1 MSVSLSEERD
11 RIQRQVEELEQSLSV
26 THTELELLSCE
37 TGDESGSDDTE
48 DESAGGLLAQRE
60 KIQQEIQNLES
71 MLGPQSPVC
80 ETDED
85 DVSSDE
91 SELGLSVSVDSCLQ
105 VNLVYQQVVQETLDQ
120 LETLLAHNQRQ
131 QRELVS
137 QLSGPIKESSRE
149 QPAPSSYQQPI
160 TMYLGHFLKPYFK
173 DKLTGLGPPANQE
186 TKEKASR
193 MTGCLDNNKL
203 KLKRWESWQKTLLV
217 HSVSRDSLR
226 RLIQPKLSRVDYL
239 SQKLSS
245 AGETHRQQ
253 LREQID
259 GLERDIDQLRGK
271 KEEELIGDRYEEH
284 DWARISNIDFEGT
297 KDAEDI
303 RSFWQNFL
311 HPSIKKS
318 GWSQEEMQRLG
329 EISRRH
335 GQRHWDIIAQELGTG
350 RTAFMCIQTFQ
361 RFVSD
366 SLRHSSWTS
375 AEDVLLRELVDKM
388 RIGNFIPYTQ
398 ISYFMEGRDPAQ
410 LVYRWNQVL
419 DPSLKKG
426 LWTKEED
433 QLLLRAVSRHG
444 EKNWWRIRLEVPG
457 RTDTAC
463 RDRYHDCLKAGTKR
477 GPFDQQEEEL
487 LLQLVQKHGVGRWA
501 KIAAEIPHR
510 YDAQCLRAWRK
521 LSRLRPPRK
530 HNELKKAKEGRKT
543 KRRLERVKEES
554 SKEESSEEEMV
565 VEYMDSDE
573 EEKKNVEEKE
583 EEEEE
588 EQFKEFTIP
597 PMQEWIPA
605 DGAKPCSFLSYSLVA
620 LPPSAGGPGKK
631 PVRSTVVG
639 RFGCSVIIGPSP
651 RVLAQEERHGSST
664 MMMVT
669 ADQLQAFLSYQ
680 VRRFRHKGKDQTG
693 TRPPPNGLMN
703 SELDCKLQAAV
714 APWIGNL
721 LIPAKTRL
729 MAADT
734 LREKG
739 EMTQLPSTSVF
750 FLLLQAMNVD
760 SAGCKEIIEQRRC
773 SALSLTPPTDTCLTN
788 RRNLKTKAA
797 KLQLDKH
804 QELVLNQLC
813 LLQDKRR
820 NPPPLHPPIT
830 GGVLQIPPNVCPP
843 ISDVS
848 FPQSVFSCHTVP
860 PPQRHSAPRQ
870 QANQHTAPSTFT
882 SPAIIVVVE
891 EGVGKALLDTKAKTR
906 TTTEI
911 LHPPL
916 TAAIAGTPASTESPL
931 SANLIPAPATS
942 ISPNQHSD
950 HDYSMI
956 PSHFAPTQ
964 PKAASKQPNS
974 TPKHQNPASKH
985 LNLSS
990 KQPKVAPKQKNPV
1003 HLPSVPND
1011 SPKEQPRR
1019 KRGREEE
1026 GQDTV
1031 KSSQDDVVGGTGGSV
1046 GGASTNTQEGK
1057 RVRKLSQKARALQEE
1072 AEAKAEARRK
1082 KKERTTSSPCKKRP
1096 FVPCPK
1102 QEVMVQQDSQLSGLQ
1117 LLPGQSMWVV
1127 TSGGLAQ
1134 LAQTVPQSLQLA
1146 LVPGSSCPSRP
1157 VNVISQPS
1165 ATPPLQLVSTGQQ
1178 TSAKRHIA
1186 RSVPVKIQPR
1196 PPLIPPMSK
1205 ACPPTLVLQPVPN
1218 PRPLSSPIPSCLTQ
1232 PPPELLLP
1240 YEAAIQGYP
1249 LRREALQFDSS
1260 LMFQEP
1266 QSMVCD
1272 WLSGQNGV
1280 SIPGLGV
1287 ALPYLPPFVS
1297 NLSTLRVLLRAK
1309 KSLIRSSVQL
1319 LSRDF
1324 KPQPP
1329 TAQPGP
1335 DTGTDKTS
1343 GAPPDLPDSTSDPRS
1358 SGTQSAPSVTEAPQ
1372 EEKEEEL
1379 VAAVRQMVAE
1389 RFSGNPAYQ
1398 LLKARFLSCFTV
1410 PALLATIQPITKK
1423 TTKLPHPQEEEREE
1437 DEEEAELKK
1446 IKEQGRKRRAERAL
1460 LLSDRTGPPAS
1471 HFTGIPTRPDR

>member
-1 MSVSLSEERD
+1 MCV
-11 RIQRQVEELEQSLSV
+11 Q
-26 THTELELLSCE
+26 
-37 TGDESGSDDTE
+37 
-48 DESAGGLLAQRE
+48 SAGGLLAQRE

-80 ETDED
+80 ETGTCLKLCWS
-85 DVSSDE
+85 VTLTSVVQCVCVCVCVCVQ

-131 QRELVS
+131 QRELV
-137 QLSGPIKESSRE
+137 E

-521 LSRLRPPRK
+521 LSRLRPPRVFDSDVHLCPQK

-820 NPPPLHPPIT
+820 NP
-830 GGVLQIPPNVCPP
+830 
-843 ISDVS
+843 
-848 FPQSVFSCHTVP
+848 
-860 PPQRHSAPRQ
+860 
-870 QANQHTAPSTFT
+870 
-882 SPAIIVVVE
+882 
-891 EGVGKALLDTKAKTR
+891 
-906 TTTEI
+906 
-911 LHPPL
+911 
-916 TAAIAGTPASTESPL
+916 
-931 SANLIPAPATS
+931 
-942 ISPNQHSD
+942 
-950 HDYSMI
+950 
-956 PSHFAPTQ
+956 
-964 PKAASKQPNS
+964 
-974 TPKHQNPASKH
+974 
-985 LNLSS
+985 
-990 KQPKVAPKQKNPV
+990 
-1003 HLPSVPND
+1003 
-1011 SPKEQPRR
+1011 
-1019 KRGREEE
+1019 
-1026 GQDTV
+1026 
-1031 KSSQDDVVGGTGGSV
+1031 
-1046 GGASTNTQEGK
+1046 
-1057 RVRKLSQKARALQEE
+1057 
-1072 AEAKAEARRK
+1072 
-1082 KKERTTSSPCKKRP
+1082 
-1096 FVPCPK
+1096 
-1102 QEVMVQQDSQLSGLQ
+1102 
-1117 LLPGQSMWVV
+1117 
-1127 TSGGLAQ
+1127 
-1134 LAQTVPQSLQLA
+1134 
-1146 LVPGSSCPSRP
+1146 
-1157 VNVISQPS
+1157 QPS

-1319 LSRDF
+1319 L
-1324 KPQPP
+1324 
-1329 TAQPGP
+1329 T
-1335 DTGTDKTS
+1335 
-1343 GAPPDLPDSTSDPRS
+1343 
-1358 SGTQSAPSVTEAPQ
+1358 PSVTEAPQ

-1446 IKEQGRKRRAERAL
+1446 IKEQGRKRRAEV
-1460 LLSDRTGPPAS
+1460 SS
-1471 HFTGIPTRPDR
+1471 